1 MQSVKK
7 PLISPYKAANSGTS
21 SERNQADR
29 RLVENENQGETS
41 WVRDTA
47 LTVIWYMLLLEW
59 LSPLALGA
67 AEFQPFGITP
77 YAVMFGY
84 FLLISA
90 GVRSFAL
97 LWTLKL
103 AGIAAVSG
111 YQFQKELFPFGPWPV
126 RLWETFLTDLDH
138 MASGQL
144 GALSGLT
151 ESLLFLLGA
160 AAFISASHQLL
171 LHRQN
176 GAWFAAT
183 TGGYLMLLQVGLGI
197 DTTPGLIRTGALGL
211 LLLAGLTVPRLRRQF
226 GIAAAGRGGS
236 LPWMGISV
244 LAAAVFYAAGT
255 WAAGEAGS
263 AAKMKPLSLS
273 AAADKWAALTRGHKG
288 SGAGQVNGSS
298 LRISGY
304 GADDSVLGG
313 ALISDSRVVFTA
325 RTPVLAY
332 WRGEAKSVYDGR
344 GWSQPSGTL
353 RPAFPALSGQAESAE
368 REEGSTGGESLAGA
382 KTGSSGGNGHSAEGS
397 NTASVVRK
405 APDTAAVK
413 GLYTQEV
420 TGISGQLGMQ
430 LFAGGEVLKLE
441 EAINTSGQ
449 SVKPETFWLN
459 NESGKVALPA
469 TDDPLK
475 SYRVTVKP
483 FAFGSG
489 WSMSDPGPQASAFTP
504 VSDAEIRSGLRSSV
518 NGMGDSGDGRENG
531 AVDENASGMGTAG
544 GGSGSSNSGG
554 NASGTGTT
562 GDYSGAANGS
572 PGVIGINVGGRGSA
586 GEHSDTVSGSETN
599 AGSVS
604 RPGPKAN
611 GANADRTGSAG
622 ERSGTAD
629 SSEVNAAADSRT
641 SAAGGNGSRSET
653 VVGAEAANPE
663 RNTQAP
669 AAPAEPEPAELA
681 ASLQLPEGLPQRV
694 RDLAERVT
702 AGSGQDRLAAA
713 LALERYLRTEYR
725 YSMDK
730 PTLPAAGEDF
740 VDHFLFVDKLGY
752 CDHFSSAMVVM
763 LRAAGIPARWVKGFA
778 PGEAGERG
786 PDGSLAVTVRSR
798 DAHSWAEA
806 YIPGAGWLAFEPTP
820 GFAAPSGAGAEAVPA
835 AVSSP
840 EEETAAAD
848 TAGPWAAQ
856 LLPALA
862 QAADSP
868 AARGSAALL
877 ALLGAAWLLRRF
889 VPRRA
894 SQAPLRRSAAL
905 RRGTGS
911 TALMERLWLKVFRS
925 HGRLA
930 PQQTLREYVAG
941 LAGLDPGRRRALEE
955 FAVLYEEVRYDRSG
969 AGIIGKGRILELWKR
984 IEG

>member
-1 MQSVKK
+1 
-7 PLISPYKAANSGTS
+7 
-21 SERNQADR
+21 
-29 RLVENENQGETS
+29 
-41 WVRDTA
+41 
-47 LTVIWYMLLLEW
+47 
-59 LSPLALGA
+59 
-67 AEFQPFGITP
+67 
-77 YAVMFGY
+77 
-84 FLLISA
+84 
-90 GVRSFAL
+90 
-97 LWTLKL
+97 
-103 AGIAAVSG
+103 
-111 YQFQKELFPFGPWPV
+111 
-126 RLWETFLTDLDH
+126 
-138 MASGQL
+138 
-144 GALSGLT
+144 
-151 ESLLFLLGA
+151 
-160 AAFISASHQLL
+160 
-171 LHRQN
+171 
-176 GAWFAAT
+176 
-183 TGGYLMLLQVGLGI
+183 
-197 DTTPGLIRTGALGL
+197 
-211 LLLAGLTVPRLRRQF
+211 
-226 GIAAAGRGGS
+226 
-236 LPWMGISV
+236 MGISV

-273 AAADKWAALTRGHKG
+273 AAAEKWAALTRGHTG
-288 SGAGQVNGSS
+288 SGAGQANGSSSS

-304 GADDSVLGG
+304 GTDDSVLGG
-313 ALISDSRVVFTA
+313 ALISDNRVVFTA

-353 RPAFPALSGQAESAE
+353 RPAFPALPGQTESAG
-368 REEGSTGGESLAGA
+368 RDAFSTGGASPAEAGA
-382 KTGSSGGNGHSAEGS
+382 AADNGQSAEGS
-397 NTASVVRK
+397 NTVSADRK
-405 APDTAAVK
+405 ASDAAAVK
-413 GLYTQEV
+413 GPYTQEV

-441 EAINTSGQ
+441 EAKNISGE
-449 SVKPETFWLN
+449 SVKPETLWLN
-459 NESGKVALPA
+459 NESGKFALPV
-469 TDDPLK
+469 TDDPLQ

-489 WSMSDPGPQASAFTP
+489 WSMPDPGPQASTFMP
-504 VSDAEIRSGLRSSV
+504 VSDAEIRSGLRSSGLGAG
-518 NGMGDSGDGRENG
+518 NGGDGRGNR

-544 GGSGSSNSGG
+544 GGSGSSNRGG

-562 GDYSGAANGS
+562 DDYSGAANGS
-572 PGVIGINVGGRGSA
+572 PGAGGTNVSGRGSA
-586 GEHSDTVSGSETN
+586 GEHSDIVSGSETN

-604 RPGPKAN
+604 RPGPEAN

-653 VVGAEAANPE
+653 VGAEAGSLGW
-663 RNTQAP
+663 NTQAP
-669 AAPAEPEPAELA
+669 AAHAEPEHAEPEHAELGA
-681 ASLQLPEGLPQRV
+681 YLQLPDRLPQRV

-713 LALERYLRTEYR
+713 LALERYLSTEYR

-820 GFAAPSGAGAEAVPA
+820 GFAAPSGAGAGAVPA

-848 TAGPWAAQ
+848 TAGPWAAE

-862 QAADSP
+862 RAADSP
-868 AARGSAALL
+868 AVRGLAALL
-877 ALLGAAWLLRRF
+877 AALGAAWLLQRF
-889 VPRRA
+889 RPRRA
-894 SQAPLRRSAAL
+894 SKAPLRKNAAL

-941 LAGLDPGRRRALEE
+941 LAGLDPRRRRALEE
-955 FAVLYEEVRYDRSG
+955 FAALYEEVRYDRSG